1 VNPESLRH
9 FWHPV
14 ALAPEVAD
22 KPVATTLLD
31 QPLVLFRTAEGVS
44 ACRDLCIHRGTPLS
58 LGWVEDS
65 CLVCAYHG
73 WRYAADGRCVHIPS
87 LGEGKPIPAKA
98 RVPAYRAEERY
109 GLIWVCLDEPR
120 APIPPFPEYG
130 DPAYERHFA
139 GAYVWEASA
148 ARMIENYMDL
158 AHLPWVHPDV
168 LGDTSDMGVPPHR
181 VETLED
187 GLCFEYPIQA
197 PSGGATYQGMGEM
210 TLGQR
215 LYLPFTIHQTRLG
228 KNRRLANFFTCQPIS
243 AKRTRRYMWLVRAGE
258 FDSPIEAV
266 QPVMDLIREQDQ
278 AIVEAQRPE
287 ELPIDLSAELHLQ
300 ASDAAAVA
308 YRRQLARLAIE

>member
-1 VNPESLRH
+1 
-9 FWHPV
+9 V
-14 ALAPEVAD
+14 ALASEVAD

-58 LGWVEDS
+58 LGWVEDG

-73 WRYAADGRCVHIPS
+73 WRYAADGRCVRIPS
-87 LGEGKPIPAKA
+87 LEASRPIPAKA

-120 APIPPFPEYG
+120 APIPHFPEYD

-158 AHLPWVHPDV
+158 AHLPWVHPEV
-168 LGDTSDMGVPPHR
+168 LGDTSDMSVPPHR

-187 GLCFEYPIQA
+187 GLSFEYPIQA
-197 PSGGATYQGMGEM
+197 PSGGGTYQGVGEM
-210 TLGQR
+210 TFGQR
-215 LYLPFTIHQTRLG
+215 LYLPYTIHQTRLAN
-228 KNRRLANFFTCQPIS
+228 NRRLANFFTCQPIS
-243 AKRTRRYMWLVRAGE
+243 ANRTRRYMWLVRTGE

-266 QPVMDLIREQDQ
+266 QPIMDLIRQQDH
-278 AIVEAQRPE
+278 AIVEGQRPE
-287 ELPIDLSAELHLQ
+287 ELPVDLSAELHLQ
-300 ASDAAAVA
+300 GSDAAAVA
-308 YRRQLARLAIE
+308 YRRHLARLAIE